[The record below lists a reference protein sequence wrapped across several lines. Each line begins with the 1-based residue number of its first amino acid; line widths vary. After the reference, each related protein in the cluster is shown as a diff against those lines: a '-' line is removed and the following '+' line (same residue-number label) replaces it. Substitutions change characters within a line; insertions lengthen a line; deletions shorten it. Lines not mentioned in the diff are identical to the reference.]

1 MKRWM
6 AVLIALMV
14 GIPFSAALAEEG
26 EGIKPVIPSLGG
38 PKYNLLT
45 PIKDMLSGRPW
56 LILSGKDPALSK
68 GQGFNAIEQANPY
81 ATSPR
86 MQAGGAGLVPFR
98 DPAPAFSRGVLIT
111 RDFSASPFQTE
122 PHMAVSPDDPDH
134 IVVGVIDYAFD
145 SLVSYVSYD
154 GGSSWEGPY
163 QAPYPSQDLASAGDP
178 VLAFDRKGRVY
189 MAGISLGIEEFNLGP
204 LATESLVSSISIARS
219 DDGGENWIQSVSSSR
234 SKVSTQGLQQDRFGR
249 TRGTVSVGF
258 LDKPWLAI
266 GPDPANKDNDI
277 IYVVYTDF
285 EEQAELY
292 YLGEV
297 PVLVGRDLLTTI
309 RMVASRDQGKT
320 WSDPISV
327 SPTVR
332 RGSSEGGSDPDDPDR
347 KFLDNQQ
354 PGAAPTAEG
363 RKRIVQGPQVN
374 VGKDG
379 TVYFSW
385 MDSLDDDNT
394 KGLGEIQVAT
404 STDGGKT
411 IKRLGAAAT
420 FNEIPYKPRTNPFR
434 FWASSF
440 PQTALGPN
448 GEIYIIYSGRPPDKA
463 MDDADVYLV
472 SSMDKGLTWSRPMR
486 LNGDEGSALQFLP
499 AIDVDPKGKLHVMWL
514 DTRDDK
520 TRLRYHVYY
529 TTSEDKGK
537 TWGFEIKQIGQRV
550 RDARVSDFST
560 NPNRAFPGGAFIGDY
575 VAIKSTDEDV
585 YLIWPD
591 GRLAEFG
598 GYNQKIGFARQRP
611 INSPAVSVTPPAGA
625 GGQSVV
631 IQGFSFQPES
641 EILVQLGDAIIS
653 STRSN
658 SEGRFTLNLYMPLTA
673 EGPQTVRVF
682 DASGNG
688 ASASYFTEFGFNNL
702 QGSSRD
708 LKGLQDSF
716 KTLQDSYKELFD
728 LIKSNTTTQGNQT
741 TASVKDLQTSVSAL
755 QASQKDLLSA
765 VSASTNN
772 AQTASTAVKELQ
784 ASLIALQASQ
794 KTLLDTV
801 NNGVTNSAQAANSN
815 AQAANTNAQAANNS
829 IKELQTAITALQAS
843 QKSLLEALTS
853 GLTTNAQSAQAANN
867 NAQAANSGI
876 KELQNAITAL
886 QDSQKSIMDSLSTAN
901 VQTAKDLK
909 DLQSSVSGLQASNQ
923 GLQVSN
929 QGLQTVNKELQASLA
944 ALQNSYRE
952 LQNSF
957 TQLQNNYKGLQAAYQ
972 DMMKR
977 LDEVNKKLPL
987 PTPKK

>member
-1 MKRWM
+1 MKQWM
-6 AVLIALMV
+6 TVLIAAMAWVPMV
-14 GIPFSAALAEEG
+14 ALAEG
-26 EGIKPVIPSLGG
+26 ESERIKPVIPSLGG

-56 LILSGKDPALSK
+56 LILSGLDPVLNK
-68 GQGFNAIEQANPY
+68 GKGFNQIEQANPY
-81 ATSPR
+81 SASPR
-86 MQAGGAGLVPFR
+86 MQAGGAGIVPFR

-122 PHMAVSPDDPDH
+122 PHMAVNPTDPDH
-134 IVVGVIDYAFD
+134 VVVGVIDYAFD

-154 GGSSWEGPY
+154 GGSTWEGPY

-178 VLAFDRKGRVY
+178 VLAFDRKGRLY
-189 MAGISLGIEEFNLGP
+189 MAGISLGIEEFNLGA
-204 LATESLVSSISIARS
+204 LATESLVSSISLARS
-219 DDGGENWIQSVSSSR
+219 DDGGETWVQSVSSSR

-258 LDKPWLAI
+258 LDKPWLGI
-266 GPDPANKDNDI
+266 GPDPQNKDNDI

-297 PVLVGRDLLTTI
+297 PVLVGTNLLTTI
-309 RMVASRDQGKT
+309 RMVSSRDQGKT
-320 WSDPISV
+320 WSDPIAV

-332 RGSSEGGSDPDDPDR
+332 RGSNEGGSDPDDPDR
-347 KFLDNQQ
+347 IFVGENQQ

-363 RKRIVQGPQVN
+363 KKRIVQGPQVN

-440 PQTALGPN
+440 PQTALGPD
-448 GEIYIIYSGRPPDKA
+448 GEIYIVYSGRPPDKA

-472 SSMDKGLTWSRPMR
+472 SSMDKGLTWSRPTR
-486 LNGDEGSALQFLP
+486 LNGDEGTALQFLP
-499 AIDVDPKGKLHVMWL
+499 AIDVDPKGRLHAMWL

-520 TRLRYHVYY
+520 SRLRYHVYY

-550 RDARVSDFST
+550 RDSRVSDFST

-575 VAIKSTDEDV
+575 VAIKSTEEDV

-702 QGSSRD
+702 QASGKD
-708 LKGLQDSF
+708 IKELQNA
-716 KTLQDSYKELFD
+716 YKELIE
-728 LIKSNTTTQGNQT
+728 LLKSQNGQNNQ
-741 TASVKDLQTSVSAL
+741 AGVKELQTSVSAL

-765 VSASTNN
+765 VSANTDN
-772 AQTASTAVKELQ
+772 AQAASSAVKELQ
-784 ASLIALQASQ
+784 TSLSALQASQ
-794 KTLLDTV
+794 KTLVDTV
-801 NNGVTNSAQAANSN
+801 NNGVTNSAQSANTN
-815 AQAANTNAQAANNS
+815 AQAANSQAQAANNS

-843 QKSLLEALTS
+843 QKSLLEAVTN
-853 GLTTNAQSAQAANN
+853 GLSNNSQANT

-876 KELQNAITAL
+876 KDLQTAITAL
-886 QDSQKSIMDSLSTAN
+886 QASQKSLMDSLGSSNA
-901 VQTAKDLK
+901 QTTKDLK
-909 DLQSSVSGLQASNQ
+909 DLQASVIGLQVSNQ
-923 GLQVSN
+923 GLQTSN
-929 QGLQTVNKELQASLA
+929 QGLQTVNKELQASLS
-944 ALQNSYRE
+944 ALQASYRE

-957 TQLQNNYKGLQAAYQ
+957 AQLQTNYKGLQAAYQ
-972 DMMKR
+972 DMLKR
-977 LDEVNKKLPL
+977 IDEVNKKLPV
-987 PTPKK
+987 PQKK